1 MIQFHTETTIVAP
14 PPEVFDAALDIG
26 AHVASMSA
34 SEEAAVDGVTSG
46 VIGLGE
52 TVTWRA
58 RHFGLW
64 WTMTSRITAY
74 EAPHS
79 FTDEQVRGPF
89 AQFRH
94 VHRFQ
99 PRPDGGTQMSDDVT
113 FVAPFGPL
121 GRLAERLVLARYV
134 RHLIASRNDWLRR
147 HVDAPHGTG

>member
-1 MIQFHTETTIVAP
+1 MIRFVTETDIGAP
-14 PPEVFDAALDIG
+14 PSVVCDASLDIG
-26 AHVASMSA
+26 AHLASMA
-34 SEEAAVDGVTSG
+34 SSHEQAVDGVRTG
-46 VIGLGE
+46 TIGLGE

-99 PRPDGGTQMSDDVT
+99 PRPDGGTQMSDEVT
-113 FVAPFGPL
+113 FVAPLGPL
-121 GRLAERLVLARYV
+121 GRLAEHLVLARYV
-134 RHLIASRNDWLRR
+134 RHLIDSRNDWLRR
-147 HVDAPHGTG
+147 HLESCG